1 MESTAILP
9 PILFHYCP
17 PERRVLD
24 NLRDQFLY
32 FGAPRNFN
40 DPYDCDIVLSV
51 SNMTEEEYHTNVA
64 NKFGVSNP
72 VPFQEFV
79 ANTNKLLE
87 EFVIARRNLSGVLCL
102 CEENHNV
109 LMWSQYADRGRGVC
123 LGFDPYHQNA
133 SDKREGVVR
142 FSGKAFTKVTYT
154 TEILDND
161 AYKVLVDGTN
171 RPYMDL
177 FSRKA
182 KNWEHEKEWRMF
194 ALKEGKL
201 KYEAEALKRVD
212 LGTEVSKYTK
222 DFVRAVVQEIYPKTE
237 LWQGRRSKKEYKVEF
252 DPINAAARAA
262 HAAR

>member
-1 MESTAILP
+1 MKNTVIPP

-24 NLRDQFLY
+24 NLRDRFLY
-32 FGAPRNFN
+32 FSAPRDFN
-40 DPYDCDIVLSV
+40 DPYDCDIPLSV
-51 SNMTEEEYHTNVA
+51 SNMTEAEYHTDVVE
-64 NKFGVSNP
+64 KLGISNP
-72 VPFQEFV
+72 VPFKKFV

-87 EFVIARRNLSGVLCL
+87 EFVIAQRNLSGVLCL

-123 LGFDPYHQNA
+123 LGFDTYHQNA
-133 SDKREGVVR
+133 GDKREGVVR
-142 FSGKAFTKVTYT
+142 FSGKAFAKVTYT
-154 TEILDND
+154 TEILDNA
-161 AYKVLVDGTN
+161 AYKMLTDSTN
-171 RPYMDL
+171 RQYMDF

-182 KNWEHEKEWRMF
+182 KDWGYEKEWRMF
-194 ALKEGKL
+194 AAEEGKL
-201 KYEAEALKRVD
+201 KYEAKALTCVC

-252 DPINAAARAA
+252 DPINAAARAT